1 MRRKIFEAGK
11 RPGMGEAM
19 SAELEKS
26 GNMPVVFLTRGSVYS
41 PGMAAMLAHVHRD
54 QAAAAAKFDPNAPMM
69 ELITELQELSNGNVP
84 DSVFSVPEGYAPI
97 ELHEILK
104 SAIGQFS
111 VSPQPGSV
119 SKQLR

>member
-1 MRRKIFEAGK
+1 
-11 RPGMGEAM
+11 MGEAM

-26 GNMPVVFLTRGSVYS
+26 GNMPVVLLTRGSVYS

-54 QAAAAAKFDPNAPMM
+54 QQAAASAKFDLDAPMM
-69 ELITELQELSNGNVP
+69 DLITELQELSNGNIP
-84 DSVFSVPEGYAPI
+84 HSVFSVPEGYAPI
-97 ELHEILK
+97 ELHEMLK